1 MIAGIN
7 LAKQSKQAVVGLA
20 QKRFAHDLIVSPKT
34 GRTIIKTGGGGRSSS
49 NGHVITVFGCTGFL
63 GRYLINR
70 LAREGAHI
78 IVPYRDEDDM
88 RHLKVMGD
96 LGKIVPMEI
105 HLRNK
110 DSLEAAIRHSDTVY
124 NLLGRDY
131 ETRNFSFADVHV
143 EAAGI
148 LAELAQKH
156 DIDRFIQVSALN
168 ATVDS
173 NSKFLSTK
181 AQGEELVRSIFPSAT
196 IVRPSF
202 MYGQEDRFLARL
214 AMSRGLSIRID
225 GGNTKVRPVN
235 VSDVA
240 GAMHK
245 MLDGENTVGET
256 FELVGDQE
264 YTYKELLDF
273 IKEITNLDIGDVNI
287 PKPVAS
293 LVAKAMNLLPWQT
306 LGADEVERMMINDK
320 LTGVKTFADLDL
332 EPTSLE
338 ITGIQYLRRFRTNLY
353 NDEPLKKGVVGKK
366 KTFHTSYL
374 TKTFGF
380 SPNNVN
386 KENIG
391 NNKNN
396 RDDTF
401 GKHCHHNHIYNIMS
415 ADQSSQNNPI
425 GGSDHPKYR
434 IGGFQADE
442 PNNKAAMEAT
452 LDFGANQGGWN
463 PNANLNLNEGP
474 SEPSGLPSTAESTAD
489 AKSEEEQLREK
500 RQLQF
505 RELVKE
511 GIIDPNHK
519 DAQPGKQYTL
529 PVVKPKLM

>member
-1 MIAGIN
+1 MIRAPSDKLTTDPFSELVHTYAI
-7 LAKQSKQAVVGLA
+7 LESKQTIVGLA
-20 QKRFAHDLIVSPKT
+20 QKRFASDLIVSQKT
-34 GRTIIKTGGGGRSSS
+34 GRTLIKTGSGGRSSS

-88 RHLKVMGD
+88 RHLKIMGD

-131 ETRNFSFADVHV
+131 ETKNFSFSDVHV
-143 EAAGI
+143 EASGV

-156 DIDRFIQVSALN
+156 DIDRFIQMSAMN
-168 ATVDS
+168 ADIDS
-173 NSKFLSTK
+173 PSRFLSTK
-181 AQGEELVRSIFPSAT
+181 AEGENLVRSIIPSAT

-214 AMSRGLSIRID
+214 AMSRGLSVRIN

-240 GAMHK
+240 SAMHK
-245 MLDGENTVGET
+245 MLDGDNTVGET
-256 FELVGDQE
+256 FELVGNSE

-273 IKEITNLDIGDVNI
+273 IKETTNLDIGDVNV
-287 PKPVAS
+287 PKPIAS

-306 LGADEVERMMINDK
+306 LGADEIERMMIDDK
-320 LTGVKTFADLDL
+320 LTGAKTFEDLNI
-332 EPTSLE
+332 EPSSLE

-374 TKTFGF
+374 
-380 SPNNVN
+380 
-386 KENIG
+386 
-391 NNKNN
+391 
-396 RDDTF
+396 
-401 GKHCHHNHIYNIMS
+401 
-415 ADQSSQNNPI
+415 
-425 GGSDHPKYR
+425 
-434 IGGFQADE
+434 
-442 PNNKAAMEAT
+442 
-452 LDFGANQGGWN
+452 
-463 PNANLNLNEGP
+463 
-474 SEPSGLPSTAESTAD
+474 
-489 AKSEEEQLREK
+489 
-500 RQLQF
+500 
-505 RELVKE
+505 
-511 GIIDPNHK
+511 
-519 DAQPGKQYTL
+519 
-529 PVVKPKLM
+529 